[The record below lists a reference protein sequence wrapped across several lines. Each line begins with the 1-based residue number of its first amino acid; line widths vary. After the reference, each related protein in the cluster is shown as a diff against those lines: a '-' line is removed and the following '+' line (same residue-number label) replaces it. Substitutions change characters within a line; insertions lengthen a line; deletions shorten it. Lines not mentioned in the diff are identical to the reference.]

1 MPDGPLHSKEIML
14 MLIHRSF
21 MPERGLPDILAGYAA
36 REDSFLL
43 SEIIR
48 DSGRKE
54 DIFRTAEALW
64 PLFTTLDLVT
74 AWEAGDLRLE
84 RRKHQE
90 TRILTTTEQKMLDSF
105 FKSPSLPPWIS
116 GRMRDYI
123 EKKTGKR
130 WDDPLVLQKIK
141 RAIVTQKEQYWKEGQ
156 EKRISYEKGYSVLGY
171 LAYQAPVYIIQA
183 EHLMYDLAV
192 RKLLKTSMRI
202 LDLGTG
208 PGVFPLAIADFFG
221 RMGGCT
227 ADIFS
232 IEKSG
237 EFIETFKYLTG
248 PGFPQGTQIT
258 IHPPLQS
265 DLAKIHPH
273 DLPTSLDLIIFQ
285 NVLNEMTG
293 RTLTEKGS
301 LVREYANTLS
311 PEGTLLLVEPADMAN
326 SMDLRSLAHHAAV
339 RGLFLHA
346 PCRFLWGSPCNP
358 ERCWSFVEKE
368 PIRPT
373 ELMDALSMGDDAYR
387 FRNTDIKYSYAL
399 LRKIPPHPDPGTPLS
414 PRHYAR
420 LSSLGRHINRRI
432 NVAAVLMS
440 GNIGD
445 RRTSVFR
452 ICDGTTKRPVYAI
465 LPEYHRSPGNEILLS
480 LPYGTSVRFA
490 SVLARFNPKYD
501 SYNLL
506 VNRESRVEP
515 LSEHCA
521 GTHAHGT
528 QPRRKKR

>member
-1 MPDGPLHSKEIML
+1 
-14 MLIHRSF
+14 
-21 MPERGLPDILAGYAA
+21 MPERGLSDILYGYAGK
-36 REDSFLL
+36 EDSFLL

-54 DIFRTAEALW
+54 EIFRTAEALW

-74 AWEAGDLRLE
+74 TWEAGDLRLE
-84 RRKHQE
+84 RRKKQE
-90 TRILTTTEQKMLDSF
+90 VRILTANEQKMLDVF

-116 GRMRDYI
+116 GRIREYI
-123 EKKTGKR
+123 EKKTGKH

-141 RAIVTQKEQYWKEGQ
+141 RAILTQKEQYWKEGQ
-156 EKRISYEKGYSVLGY
+156 DKRISYEKGYSVLGY

-183 EHLMYDLAV
+183 EHLMYDLTI
-192 RKLLKTSMRI
+192 RGLLKTSMRI

-208 PGVFPLAIADFFG
+208 PGVFPLAIADFLG
-221 RMGGCT
+221 RIGGCT

-232 IEKSG
+232 IEQSG
-237 EFIETFKYLTG
+237 EFIEAFQYLTG
-248 PGFPQGTQIT
+248 TGFPEGTQVT

-265 DLAKIHPH
+265 DLAEIHPH
-273 DLPTSLDLIIFQ
+273 HLPSSLDLMVFQ

-293 RTLTEKGS
+293 RTLAEKGT
-301 LVREYANTLS
+301 LILDYANALS
-311 PEGTLLLVEPADMAN
+311 PEGTILLIEPADMAN
-326 SMDLRSLAHHAAV
+326 SMDLRILAHHAAA
-339 RGLFLHA
+339 RGLYHHA

-368 PIRPT
+368 PIRST
-373 ELMDALSMGDDAYR
+373 DLMDALSMGDDAYR

-399 LRKIPPHPDPGTPLS
+399 LRKIPPPPDPRIPLS

-420 LSSLGRHINRRI
+420 LSTLGRHINRRI

-445 RRTSVFR
+445 LRTSVFK

-465 LPEYHRSPGNEILLS
+465 LPGYHRSPGNEILLS
-480 LPYGTSVRFA
+480 LPYGTSVRFT
-490 SVLARFNPKYD
+490 SVLARFNQKYD

-506 VNRESRVEP
+506 VSRESRVEL
-515 LSEHCA
+515 LSLNYT
-521 GTHAHGT
+521 GTYARGK
-528 QPRRKKR
+528 QGRRKKR